1 MMNESIDVKD
11 GWVEVEDG
19 ISYLYKDNGEQ
30 VITLDLKE
38 LEKVYRAAQKTNDS
52 IHSFQS

>member
-1 MMNESIDVKD
+1 MNESIDVKD